1 LADAAAFIGR
11 QSSRMEGEMVGKNL
25 PKAYENGADL
35 SNLASLFTHN
45 NAVNLVEVFNLNEV
59 RFG

>member
-1 LADAAAFIGR
+1 
-11 QSSRMEGEMVGKNL
+11 MEGEMVGKNL